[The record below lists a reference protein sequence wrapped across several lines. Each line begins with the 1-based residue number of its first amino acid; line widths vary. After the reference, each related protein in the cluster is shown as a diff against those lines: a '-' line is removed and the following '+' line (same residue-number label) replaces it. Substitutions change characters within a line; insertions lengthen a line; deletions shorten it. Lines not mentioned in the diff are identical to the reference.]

1 MYLSQRF
8 QLKKNFITYKK
19 NLSQKESCL
28 PLQITHTS
36 SHPRAHTH
44 TQKKY
49 SYMRTRA
56 YHHVRKRH
64 LNFCE
69 HNFSVVG
76 SPQINLQSIMR
87 NFIKNKRYI
96 ISEHLNAKVFHNK
109 FSFNHQHLTSITNT
123 NRKNFH

>member
-8 QLKKNFITYKK
+8 QLKKIFITYKK
-19 NLSQKESCL
+19 KSISERIVSSSTNH
-28 PLQITHTS
+28 THELT
-36 SHPRAHTH
+36 PARTH
-44 TQKKY
+44 TQKKN